1 MIPLALAASSDAEA
15 PFVTRLARAECELPG
30 ESRCIAW
37 SSEHSLWSGSHG
49 LVRIEHPREAVSGD
63 VVLVR
68 PAEGRIDRLL
78 RAGSRHNSLLVTEQ
92 CDQLCVMCSQPP
104 KKTHDD
110 RFDLLRDAC
119 LLAEAGMTIGI
130 TGGEPTLHR
139 ERLLGM
145 IEDVLATRPDLSF
158 HVLTNAQHFRREDV
172 FRLRRPEYAKVVWGV
187 PLYSADPLTHDRV
200 VGKVGAY
207 ERLIDGFA
215 HLMLAGARVELRTVL
230 TRATVDG
237 IVDLADMVVRDLAH
251 VEQWSLMGLENIG
264 FARNRWDELHVDLRD
279 GFGPIGTALD
289 VATLRGVRA
298 RLFNVPLC
306 HVPEPFRHA
315 AVASI
320 SDWKQRFGDSCSACR
335 ARSACSGFF
344 EWHPP
349 ALLEEVT
356 PL

>member
-1 MIPLALAASSDAEA
+1 MIPLALAASSDADA
-15 PFVTRLARAECELPG
+15 PFVTRLAGLEGNDAG
-30 ESRCIAW
+30 DSRCIAS
-37 SSEHSLWSGSHG
+37 SSEDSLWSGPHG
-49 LVRIEHPREAVSGD
+49 LLRIEHPREAVSGD

-68 PAEGRIDRLL
+68 PAEGRLDRLL
-78 RAGSRHNSLLVTEQ
+78 RSGSRHNSLLVTEQ

-119 LLAEAGMTIGI
+119 LVADAGMTIGI

-145 IEDVLATRPDLSF
+145 IEDVLAARPDLSF

-172 FRLRRPEYAKVVWGV
+172 FRLRRPEYAKVVWGI
-187 PLYSADPLTHDRV
+187 PLYSADPLTHDRI

-215 HLMLAGARVELRTVL
+215 FLMLAGARIELRTVL
-230 TRATVDG
+230 TRTTVDG

-264 FARNRWDELHVDLRD
+264 FARNRWSELHVDLRD
-279 GFGPIGTALD
+279 GFAPLGHALD
-289 VATLRGVRA
+289 VAALRGVRA

-320 SDWKQRFGDSCSACR
+320 SDWKQRFGEACSTCR